1 MTSFSLKMNVHKFGH
16 HTSSS
21 LRRKHSSEESD
32 LQIENGTFNV
42 KNRRIIEVEEPEIS
56 SDVATKHY
64 VDDCL
69 QHLRHE
75 LISQHDNI
83 EESNAMKKLN
93 SKLVEIKAEVDKC
106 LRVSENGTID
116 FKLSRLVNSGDALQ
130 GKDVANKQTVEYLMQ
145 TKSAVDVD
153 VLRSVMRQYIS
164 QTSDDSVS
172 VNEETLAWNELIT
185 FKILF
190 DIVTKW
196 RSQVI
201 NKNL

>member
-1 MTSFSLKMNVHKFGH
+1 MTSFSFKMNVHKFG

-32 LQIENGTFNV
+32 LQIENGTINV
-42 KNRRIIEVEEPEIS
+42 KNRRIIQVEEPESIN
-56 SDVATKHY
+56 DVATKHY
-64 VDDCL
+64 VDDCIQQLRQEIIIQHENL
-69 QHLRHE
+69 Q
-75 LISQHDNI
+75 
-83 EESNAMKKLN
+83 ESNATKKLN
-93 SKLVEIKAEVDKC
+93 IKLAEIKAEVDKC
-106 LRVSENGTID
+106 LRVSQNGTID
-116 FKLSRLVNSGDALQ
+116 FKLSRLVNSGDALEE
-130 GKDVANKQTVEYLMQ
+130 KDVANKQTVEDLMQ
-145 TKSAVDVD
+145 TKSALDVD

-172 VNEETLAWNELIT
+172 VTEETLAWNELIT